1 MIRVVSSFVPRNE
14 KLVEVDGNLI
24 MNEIITGEKTS
35 RASFDSQSTG
45 NKYGHI
51 DTISFKIGLKKN
63 SLVIIE

>member
-1 MIRVVSSFVPRNE
+1 MIRVVSSFVPKNE

-51 DTISFKIGLKKN
+51 DTISLKKEPKNN
-63 SLVIIE
+63 SLAVIE

>member
-51 DTISFKIGLKKN
+51 DTISLKMGLKKKY
-63 SLVIIE
+63 LVVIE